1 MIKTTPKAIHYQ
13 DKLKNKI
20 TRDGQKNVM
29 IFWNNFDFLII
40 ICVERDFNV
49 ILILNVLQKSV
60 FCDYEIGTL
69 LSAQLS

>member
-13 DKLKNKI
+13 DKPKNKI

-40 ICVERDFNV
+40 ICVERDFSE
-49 ILILNVLQKSV
+49 ILILNVLQTSV
-60 FCDYEIGTL
+60 FCD
-69 LSAQLS
+69 